1 MRKNA
6 LFLVMCC
13 TCLMM
18 AAAKTVNAV
27 RPTPTIEPTPT
38 VVMAT
43 VTPQPESIVDS
54 GNKATIYRLESVLEK
69 NRPGKWNGWNT
80 LRKLETMAVDR
91 GVAANTI
98 VMLMLL
104 PLIATLVSFL
114 HYVVGLSGYG
124 IFMPTMVAV
133 AFLATGVLGGVVLFA
148 MILVISLMS
157 NWMLKRLKLHFW
169 PARSINLLF
178 ISVGTFGLMMSS
190 TYFRLF
196 DISRIS
202 IFPILFTIL
211 LVEEF
216 VRTQLTKSKNEA
228 LKLTFGT
235 LVLAIIGV
243 AAMSVRQI
251 QEIVLLYPETV
262 LIIVLAIN
270 LIVGSYSGM
279 RLTEIKR
286 FEGAIR
292 KKKVKKQAAS
302 SK

>member
-1 MRKNA
+1 MRKSA
-6 LFLVMCC
+6 ILLILWCS
-13 TCLMM
+13 LGL
-18 AAAKTVNAV
+18 A
-27 RPTPTIEPTPT
+27 RPVEAIKVTPTIEPTPT
-38 VVMAT
+38 IIVAT
-43 VTPQPESIVDS
+43 VTPQTESIIDS
-54 GNKATIYRLESVLEK
+54 ANKTTIYRLESVLEK
-69 NRPGKWNGWNT
+69 NRPGKWNGGNT
-80 LRKLETMAVDR
+80 IRKLETIAVDR

-98 VMLMLL
+98 VLLMLL

-114 HYVVGLSGYG
+114 HYIVGLSGYG
-124 IFMPTMVAV
+124 IFMPTMIAV

-148 MILVISLMS
+148 MILVISLLS
-157 NWMLKRLKLHFW
+157 NWLLRKWKLHFW

-178 ISVGTFGLMMSS
+178 ISVGTFGLMVFS

-196 DISRIS
+196 DISQIS

-228 LKLTFGT
+228 FKLTLGT

-251 QEIVLLYPETV
+251 QETVLLYPEVV
-262 LIIVLAIN
+262 LIVVLVIN
-270 LIVGSYSGM
+270 LVVGSYSGI

-286 FEGAIR
+286 FKGAIR
-292 KKKVKKQAAS
+292 KKKTKKLVTS
-302 SK
+302 NK